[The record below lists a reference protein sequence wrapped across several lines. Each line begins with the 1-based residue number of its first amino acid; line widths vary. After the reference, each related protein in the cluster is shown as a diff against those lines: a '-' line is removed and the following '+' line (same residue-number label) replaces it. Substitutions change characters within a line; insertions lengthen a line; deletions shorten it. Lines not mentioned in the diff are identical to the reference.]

1 MKCTFVHAIVQSI
14 VIGWIQGLIFNVCEP
29 VDFLNIYYQKMYF
42 FVLFM
47 WNIYETNVIIHVY
60 LHLSL
65 SPVYQLWSLCHCPD
79 WFQLQLVQ

>member
-1 MKCTFVHAIVQSI
+1 MNRCESRNTFTNGITQMKCTFVYAIVQSI

-47 WNIYETNVIIHVY
+47 
-60 LHLSL
+60 
-65 SPVYQLWSLCHCPD
+65 
-79 WFQLQLVQ
+79 